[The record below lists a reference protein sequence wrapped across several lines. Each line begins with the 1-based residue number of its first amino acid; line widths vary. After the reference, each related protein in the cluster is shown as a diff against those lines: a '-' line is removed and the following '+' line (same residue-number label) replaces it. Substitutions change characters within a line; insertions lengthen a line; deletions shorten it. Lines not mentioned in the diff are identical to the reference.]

1 MWGPVDLLVAMSRM
15 QLRLA
20 GCTPREIDAPRGP
33 LTVYEGGDGDR
44 DDAVVLIHGM
54 GHQAGSW
61 APAIR
66 PLADRHRVLV
76 PDLPGHGKS
85 APQDGPLAL
94 ADELEGLKAL
104 LDDPRAPERVT
115 LVGNSMGGWV
125 ALLYARAHPERVQR
139 VISENGGGLAFELD
153 GVTLTPDTPEEMKKA
168 LQAIGSPVPG
178 GWFLRDL
185 VRSIQEGPAPRLMAG
200 DDSALLLDGRLGEV
214 QVPVDLVWGV
224 EDRILPLEYAQRL
237 AQGLPDARLHRL
249 EGCGHIP
256 HQQCP
261 GSFVE
266 TLLSLLDGAPRP
278 RETSP

>member
-1 MWGPVDLLVAMSRM
+1 MWGPVDLLVAASRA

-20 GCTPREIDAPRGP
+20 GCTPRKIDGPRGS
-33 LTVYEGGDGDR
+33 LTVYEGGDGHQDE
-44 DDAVVLIHGM
+44 AVVLLHGM
-54 GHQAGSW
+54 GHQAGTW
-61 APAIR
+61 APVIR
-66 PLADRHRVLV
+66 SLVDQHRVLV

-85 APQDGPLAL
+85 APQDGPLGL
-94 ADELEGLKAL
+94 ADELEGLGAL
-104 LDDPRAPERVT
+104 LDDPRAPRRVT

-139 VISENGGGLAFELD
+139 VISENGGGLAFELH
-153 GVTLTPDTPEEMKKA
+153 GVTLTPETPEEMKKT

-185 VRSIQEGPAPRLMAG
+185 VRSIQEGPAPRLLAG
-200 DDSALLLDGRLGEV
+200 DDSALLLDGRLEEV
-214 QVPVDLVWGV
+214 TVPVDLVWGV
-224 EDRILPLEYAQRL
+224 DDEILPLEYAERL

-249 EGCGHIP
+249 EDCGHIP

-261 GSFVE
+261 GPFVE
-266 TLLSLLDGAPRP
+266 ILLSLLDGVPTS